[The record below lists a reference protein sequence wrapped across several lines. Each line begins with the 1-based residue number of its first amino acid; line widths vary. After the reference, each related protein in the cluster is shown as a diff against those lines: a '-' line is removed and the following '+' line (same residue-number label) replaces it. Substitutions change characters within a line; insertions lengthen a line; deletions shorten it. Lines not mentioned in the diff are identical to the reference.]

1 MLVNK
6 LPDGPQVRTK
16 LKTPVPLYCLSKQA
30 INTCLF
36 FLPSSLLSFSSLFLF
51 SPPLL
56 GLGSLASLL
65 GVNCGLPL

>member
-1 MLVNK
+1 MILVNK
-6 LPDGPQVRTK
+6 LPNGPQVRTK
-16 LKTPVPLYCLSKQA
+16 LKAPIPLCCFSKQA

-56 GLGSLASLL
+56 GLRAIAPYW
-65 GVNCGLPL
+65 VIWYE